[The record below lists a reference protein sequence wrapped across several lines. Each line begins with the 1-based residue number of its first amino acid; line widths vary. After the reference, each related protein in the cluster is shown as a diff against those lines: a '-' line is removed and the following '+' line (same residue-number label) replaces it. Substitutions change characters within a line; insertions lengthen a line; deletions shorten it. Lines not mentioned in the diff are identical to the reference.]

1 MNRRDWLKAAA
12 SLPVAAF
19 TGCAARNAKV
29 APARYQGE
37 RKFARVKVSPERV
50 IRTVVGLRPYRS
62 SGFVVR
68 TQKLD
73 NKIVVHNY
81 GHGGG
86 GITLCWG
93 TAHLAMEQAV
103 ETGHKDFAVVGSGA
117 VGLATARLL
126 QRRGFTV
133 PFTPRICPP
142 PPRPTSPADN
152 GRRTP
157 YSIPTKLHRP
167 SWISSA
173 APRV

>member
-1 MNRRDWLKAAA
+1 VK
-12 SLPVAAF
+12 VAAP
-19 TGCAARNAKV
+19 G
-29 APARYQGE
+29 RYQGE
-37 RKFARVKVSPERV
+37 RKFAKVKVSPERV

-62 SGFVVR
+62 SGFFVR

-103 ETGHKDFAVVGSGA
+103 ETGHKDFAVVGSGS

-126 QRRGFTV
+126 QRRGFAVT
-133 PFTPRICPP
+133 I
-142 PPRPTSPADN
+142 
-152 GRRTP
+152 
-157 YSIPTKLHRP
+157 
-167 SWISSA
+167 
-173 APRV
+173 